1 MVVLKQHPLSAVFPA
16 MQADEYQELKDSIE
30 IVGVLNPITLHDGMV
45 LDGWH
50 RYNAARDVGMPC
62 QSVELRADVDPG
74 DFVVAQNKARRNM
87 TASQKAAAVT
97 SVYMWRSAHR
107 PNKSAVTADLSKT
120 TKELAEM
127 AGVGERTI
135 EQAKAVHVG
144 AVPAVQAAVKAGSVS
159 VETAAAVAKLPP
171 AEQEQI
177 AAKGP
182 DAMRSAA
189 KSAAKQALGK
199 VASSGNSS
207 TSKAAPSGNIA
218 TSEGAKGG
226 NVASETPQSSGNV
239 ASRPTKSA
247 AQKSAAQVAHDAHGD
262 ADPVAM
268 LEEAMA
274 ENKVLQAE
282 LAALQADD
290 QKAET
295 LKWRR
300 VADVATRRQNE
311 LMDTVNAREK
321 ELRRLANWLRR
332 IGAAVGEDDPAK
344 IAAKVEATVRVQEF
358 EACDRPHSDDARNYQ

>member
-1 MVVLKQHPLSAVFPA
+1 MVVLKQHPLSAAFPA
-16 MQADEYQELKDSIE
+16 MQADEYQELKDNIE
-30 IVGVLNPITLHDGMV
+30 NNGVLNPITLHDGMV

-207 TSKAAPSGNIA
+207 SPEGVATGNSSTLQTQPSGN
-218 TSEGAKGG
+218 SSSHLAK
-226 NVASETPQSSGNV
+226 
-239 ASRPTKSA
+239 
-247 AQKSAAQVAHDAHGD
+247 AQADQLAQDAHGD
-262 ADPVAM
+262 DSDPVAL
-268 LEEAMA
+268 LEEALA
-274 ENKVLQAE
+274 ENDTLRKE
-282 LAALQADD
+282 LAALVEADD

-311 LMDTVNAREK
+311 LMDTVNARER

-332 IGAAVGEDDPAK
+332 IGAVVGEDDPAK
-344 IAAKVEATVRVQEF
+344 IAAIVEAKFRVHKF
-358 EACDRPHSDDARNYQ
+358 EACDLPRTDDARTYQ